1 MTPDT
6 EDLQENHRE
15 VVPSVAS
22 GWVLQKA
29 QLGWVSSKWHRALL
43 VLGQVGQTAGG
54 APVRS
59 STPILAASDCW
70 DPAWA
75 GPSLDAIGLS
85 ETGEAA
91 KSHLKLA
98 GWVGPETCQALEGEW
113 AAGWFPGVGTVGED
127 STEKEAR
134 SQQAPALLSVFI

>member
-1 MTPDT
+1 MI
-6 EDLQENHRE
+6 L
-15 VVPSVAS
+15 
-22 GWVLQKA
+22 
-29 QLGWVSSKWHRALL
+29 
-43 VLGQVGQTAGG
+43 
-54 APVRS
+54 
-59 STPILAASDCW
+59 TPILAASDCW

-134 SQQAPALLSVFI
+134 SQQDPALLSVFI